1 MRPGRATLLC
11 MEAEDS
17 PESLPPAD
25 AVARKRRWYPICALG
40 AIILAF
46 VALASFIAIR
56 TPAYE
61 SADEPGHVQNI
72 ETLVRGHWYGMD
84 SRCEMLNRYCSGTEA
99 HQAPLYYLAFAGWQ
113 RLVGVPARATYH
125 GQSRLF
131 DAQQGTFLHH
141 SNADRRFLLWL
152 RLPNVLLG
160 ALTVLVTFFAVRL
173 VSSDPWTPVVGASIV
188 AFLPRFVFLSA
199 FVTNDNLVDLLGAV
213 LVLLALR
220 FTRRPTGWRMA
231 WLGFAFGLLVA
242 TKLSALPVGLVLI
255 VLAFMVRGWRRR
267 GGFLAIGALT
277 AFAACGWYLIQNTV
291 RYGDPL
297 ARAASARYLAQVGG
311 LGTFFIPYVV
321 SNPLNL
327 VFVRVPQRIAD
338 GFWYVS
344 GSVGQ
349 FHWPWPVSLVFWA
362 VLAASVA
369 GIISRHIDRWT
380 LATLLTVA
388 GAGLLSVW
396 IVAFQTSTYEARY
409 VYVGLSAIAA
419 LVALGLE
426 RWRLPVRLI
435 LPVMGLVGTVVA
447 IQQNVLAVHWG

>member
-1 MRPGRATLLC
+1 

-17 PESLPPAD
+17 PESLPPTD
-25 AVARKRRWYPICALG
+25 AVARKSRWYPICALG

-46 VALASFIAIR
+46 VALASLIAIR

-84 SRCEMLNRYCSGTEA
+84 ARCEKLNRYCSGTEA
-99 HQAPLYYLAFAGWQ
+99 HQAPLYYLVLAGWQ

-160 ALTVLVTFFAVRL
+160 ALTVLVTFFAVRV

-199 FVTNDNLVDLLGAV
+199 FVTNDNLVDLLGAALV
-213 LVLLALR
+213 LVALR

-231 WLGFAFGLLVA
+231 WVGFAFGLLVA
-242 TKLSALPVGLVLI
+242 TKLSAFPVSLVLV
-255 VLAFMVRGWRRR
+255 VLALMVRGWRRR
-267 GGFLAIGALT
+267 GGFLAIGALG
-277 AFAACGWYLIQNTV
+277 ACAACGWYLIQNTV

-311 LGTFFIPYVV
+311 LGTFFTPYVV
-321 SNPLNL
+321 SNPLSL
-327 VFVRVPQRIAD
+327 VFVRVPKKIVD

-349 FHWPWPVSLVFWA
+349 FHWSWPVNLVFWI
-362 VLAASVA
+362 VLAAA
-369 GIISRHIDRWT
+369 IGGIIGRHVDRWA

-426 RWRLPVRLI
+426 RWKLPVQFI
-435 LPVMGLVGTVVA
+435 LPAMGLVGTVIA
-447 IQQNVLAVHWG
+447 IQQNVLAVHWT

>member
-1 MRPGRATLLC
+1 M
-11 MEAEDS
+11 
-17 PESLPPAD
+17 
-25 AVARKRRWYPICALG
+25 
-40 AIILAF
+40 LAF

-84 SRCEMLNRYCSGTEA
+84 SRCEKLNRYCSGTEA
-99 HQAPLYYLAFAGWQ
+99 HQAPLYYLALAGWQ
-113 RLVGVPARATYH
+113 WVAGVPARATYH

-160 ALTVLVTFFAVRL
+160 ALTVLVAFFAVRL
-173 VSSDPWTPVVGASIV
+173 VTSDPWTPVVGAAVV

-213 LVLLALR
+213 LVFVALR

-231 WLGFAFGLLVA
+231 LVGFVFGLLVA

-255 VLAFMVRGWRRR
+255 VLVLMVQGWRRR
-267 GGFLAIGALT
+267 CGFLAIGAL
-277 AFAACGWYLIQNTV
+277 AALASCGWYLIQNTV

-311 LGTFFIPYVV
+311 LGTFFTPYVV
-321 SNPLNL
+321 SNPLSL
-327 VFVRVPQRIAD
+327 VFVHVPQRIID
-338 GFWYVS
+338 GLWYVS

-349 FHWPWPVSLVFWA
+349 FHWSWPVNLLFWA
-362 VLAASVA
+362 ALAAAIA
-369 GIISRHIDRWT
+369 GLFGRHIDRRA

-388 GAGLLSVW
+388 VAGLLSVW

-409 VYVGLSAIAA
+409 VYVGLAAAAA

-426 RWRLPVRLI
+426 RWKLPVRFI
-435 LPVMGLVGTVVA
+435 LPAMGLIGTVVA
-447 IQQNVLAVHWG
+447 IEQNVVAVHWS